1 MIELQFQCILW
12 IHSCNTIGYTMTK
25 SAALRI
31 RIAPELHQEFLDV
44 CQLQDLSASHVLRQ
58 FMRSY
63 INQKRKEQQSELF
76 IVNDRSGD
84 CT

>member
-1 MIELQFQCILW
+1 
-12 IHSCNTIGYTMTK
+12 MTK

-31 RIAPELHQEFLDV
+31 RIAPELHREFLEV

-63 INQKRKEQQSELF
+63 VDQQRKEQQPELF
-76 IVNDRSGD
+76 DVNDKRNSIER
-84 CT
+84 

>member
-1 MIELQFQCILW
+1 
-12 IHSCNTIGYTMTK
+12 MTK

-63 INQKRKEQQSELF
+63 VDQKRKEQQSELF
-76 IVNDRSGD
+76 DINNSPNN
-84 CT
+84 CA

>member
-1 MIELQFQCILW
+1 M
-12 IHSCNTIGYTMTK
+12 NK

-31 RIAPELHQEFLDV
+31 RIAPELHREFLEV

-63 INQKRKEQQSELF
+63 VDQQRKEQQPELF
-76 IVNDRSGD
+76 DVNQNPSIIKR
-84 CT
+84 